1 MSAKRLPPP
10 LTNARIAKATETAQA
25 AATTIAFRWPAFVY
39 DTLDP
44 THPMS
49 AETRRAFT
57 EKAAVAMEAGLV
69 AVQAW
74 QRLWI
79 DMAFGRVGPRDLPK
93 KIMSIADQSAGPA
106 RRRVK
111 ANARRLTAKRLAG
124 K

>member
-1 MSAKRLPPP
+1 MPTKRIPSPF
-10 LTNARIAKATETAQA
+10 TNARVVQATQTAQA
-25 AATTIAFRWPAFVY
+25 AATTIAFRWPEFVY

-49 AETRRAFT
+49 TETRRAFT

-69 AVQAW
+69 AAQAW

-79 DMAFGRVGPRDLPK
+79 DMAFGRVNASQLPN
-93 KIMSIADQSAGPA
+93 KIMNIADQSAAPA

-111 ANARRLTAKRLAG
+111 ANAKRLTTKRLQG